1 MPRTWLGNVM
11 LIQCDYGCGDYLV
24 RKQTV
29 YYQGV
34 KVSPVNPVPIW
45 SVGEYELYI
54 MPAVFPM
61 KGAWLVIVQSRYPSF
76 YECKKVEL
84 GFDKVILHLAGGRS
98 LIVKPFKD
106 GVHDRLLVET
116 LHVV

>member
-1 MPRTWLGNVM
+1 MPRTWFDSAM
-11 LIQCDYGCGDYLV
+11 LIQCDYGNGDYLV
-24 RKQTV
+24 KNRTV

-34 KVSPVNPVPIW
+34 KVSPINPEPIW

-84 GFDKVILHLAGGRS
+84 GFDKVILHLAGGRN
-98 LIVKPFKD
+98 LIVKPLKD
-106 GVHDRLLVET
+106 GVRDRLLVET
-116 LHVV
+116 LRVV